1 MRFPNPFYAIGA
13 FYRAV
18 KRLFSVKP
26 SFVTE
31 EIAEKRLKACEACP
45 HFDSSVR
52 QCEICTCF
60 VDLKAQLT
68 TESCPK
74 GRWP

>member
-31 EIAEKRLKACEACP
+31 ETAQKRLKACEECP
-45 HFDSSVR
+45 HFDPAVG
-52 QCEICTCF
+52 QCQVCSCF
-60 VDLKAQLT
+60 VILKAQLT
-68 TESCPK
+68 TENCPK

>member
-1 MRFPNPFYAIGA
+1 MILPNPFYAMGA

-31 EIAEKRLKACEACP
+31 EEAQKRLDTCDECP
-45 HFDSSVR
+45 YFDQTSR
-52 QCEICTCF
+52 QCRICTCF
-60 VDLKAQLT
+60 VDLKVQLS
-68 TESCPK
+68 TEDCPK